1 MKRAYLHR
9 ALCASLAALTLLSST
24 PSAFAADFTGGFT
37 ASLTATV
44 SGVVIA
50 DGDYQVGL
58 YDDQSMGWNI
68 QYGSTENDKAH
79 MVVDWM
85 NMEKHEIFRVINRG
99 NGLISIHPLHA
110 LDLCLNAQYG
120 AACEKASDVILHNY
134 EDGDA
139 ASLWQPIDNGD
150 GSYTLKNA
158 ACGYVI
164 DLNCGNY
171 SIGNNFLLWDQTGVD
186 FIQSFYFMPVGVQPS
201 GIADGDYQIGLYNDQ
216 SLGWNIQYASTE
228 IDEAHMVVDGL
239 NMESNEIFRVV
250 NRGNG
255 LISIHPLH
263 ALDLCLNAQYGA
275 ACEKGSDVI
284 LHNYEDGDTA
294 SLWQPIRHADGS
306 YTLKNAACNYVI
318 DLNHGNYS
326 VGNNFL
332 LWSHSTAIYI
342 QSFYFM
348 PVDSAPSNPGNPSV
362 SDRQQRMV
370 DVALSYLGNTGY
382 NGYCQKFVRVVGE
395 KIGLPSGG
403 APTALDACD
412 WWRVSTSMD
421 NIPVGAT
428 VYLRSKKRSSLGYKY
443 GHVGIYIG
451 NGQVVHAQE
460 TVKQSSLSSMLNSYD
475 YLGWG
480 WQAGVDLR

>member
-1 MKRAYLHR
+1 MKYVYLHR

-58 YDDQSMGWNI
+58 YDDQSM
-68 QYGSTENDKAH
+68 
-79 MVVDWM
+79 
-85 NMEKHEIFRVINRG
+85 
-99 NGLISIHPLHA
+99 
-110 LDLCLNAQYG
+110 
-120 AACEKASDVILHNY
+120 
-134 EDGDA
+134 
-139 ASLWQPIDNGD
+139 
-150 GSYTLKNA
+150 
-158 ACGYVI
+158 
-164 DLNCGNY
+164 
-171 SIGNNFLLWDQTGVD
+171 
-186 FIQSFYFMPVGVQPS
+186 
-201 GIADGDYQIGLYNDQ
+201 
-216 SLGWNIQYASTE
+216 GWNIQYASTE

-362 SDRQQRMV
+362 SDRQQRMA

>member
-68 QYGSTENDKAH
+68 QYASTEIDEAH

-263 ALDLCLNAQYGA
+263 ALDLCL
-275 ACEKGSDVI
+275 
-284 LHNYEDGDTA
+284 T
-294 SLWQPIRHADGS
+294 
-306 YTLKNAACNYVI
+306 
-318 DLNHGNYS
+318 
-326 VGNNFL
+326 
-332 LWSHSTAIYI
+332 
-342 QSFYFM
+342 
-348 PVDSAPSNPGNPSV
+348 V
-362 SDRQQRMV
+362 SDRQQRMA